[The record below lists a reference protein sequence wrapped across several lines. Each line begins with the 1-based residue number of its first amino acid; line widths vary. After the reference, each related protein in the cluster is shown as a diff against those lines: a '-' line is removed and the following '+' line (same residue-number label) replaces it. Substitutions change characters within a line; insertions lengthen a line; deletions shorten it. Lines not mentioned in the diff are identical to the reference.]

1 MGPDSTAERGRS
13 HTAGGGLEA
22 LREQQLR
29 LQQEKGTSQASSW
42 NGQRRGPEAS
52 ADLQGMDMHTRVNGE
67 SMLFNEG

>member
-1 MGPDSTAERGRS
+1 MGPDSTVER
-13 HTAGGGLEA
+13 TGGGLGGSK
-22 LREQQLR
+22 R

-67 SMLFNEG
+67 SMLFDEG